1 MDTERFVDEL
11 WCSNHGLGD
20 VCRFLLRALGNDER
34 AARAEFS
41 KFLRGEL
48 SHRLLD
54 LSRRAILEDRREHGH
69 SAEANLRRN
78 VTGTNQRRSVVAIRG
93 RGRPVTAANAITS
106 GPMSEHV
113 EVNNRTG

>member
-1 MDTERFVDEL
+1 MDTERSVNEL
-11 WCSNHGLGD
+11 WCGNHGLGD

-48 SHRLLD
+48 SHHLLD

-78 VTGTNQRRSVVAIRG
+78 VTATNQRRPVVDIRG
-93 RGRPVTAANAITS
+93 RGRPVAAAHAVAS
-106 GPMSEHV
+106 GPVSEHV
-113 EVNNRTG
+113 KVNNSTG